1 MIYMDSCVLLK
12 RYVRERGSESTEAR
26 FQCGEKILTSILS
39 YAEVH
44 SALAR
49 KMRAKEIRLS
59 DFVRARRLF
68 DEDWIFSLDVVELST
83 ITMSGLRVLV
93 RRYSLKGSDA
103 VHLAAAL
110 WLRDM
115 SDLGG
120 PDSPYPGELIFATS
134 DRELATAAN
143 KNHLQVFNPE
153 ISNHMT

>member
-1 MIYMDSCVLLK
+1 VIYMDSCVLLK

-26 FQCGEKILTSILS
+26 FQSGEKILTSILS

-93 RRYSLKGSDA
+93 RLERSRQAMHAVTSLASGVRSHNA
-103 VHLAAAL
+103 SRPA
-110 WLRDM
+110 
-115 SDLGG
+115 SF
-120 PDSPYPGELIFATS
+120 SPA
-134 DRELATAAN
+134 
-143 KNHLQVFNPE
+143 
-153 ISNHMT
+153 